1 MTDVPASRHTEP
13 NILIVDDTPAN
24 LELLSGML
32 KERQYKIRASI
43 SGKLAL
49 QAALND
55 PPDLILLDIN
65 MPEMDGYEVC
75 RKLKADPKL
84 KDIPVI
90 FLSALTETIDKVRA
104 FGAGGVD
111 YITKPFQLE
120 ELRARVETHLT
131 LKAAREFLKD
141 KNRFLEYT
149 FSRFV
154 SPEVVETMKKKPI
167 SELLKMERRELTVL
181 FADLRGFTAMA
192 NSLTPEELQET
203 LNSYLEVMVGSV
215 EKASGMMD
223 KFLGDGFMAL
233 FGAPF
238 RQEDH
243 ARRALNAAVSIQQA
257 HRRWMSERAALGLPC
272 RPLGIGL
279 ATGITVVGAYGT
291 HNRMEYTAL
300 GHTVNLASRLCG
312 AAGAGEILTI
322 PFTRD
327 EALRRPNADSSR
339 QSLAFLDKGKMF
351 FKNIQEPVEVIS
363 ITAEEY
369 NDERTNIL

>member
-1 MTDVPASRHTEP
+1 MTDIPASRHSEP

-24 LELLSGML
+24 LELLTGML
-32 KERQYKIRASI
+32 KERRYKIRAAI
-43 SGKLAL
+43 NGKFAL
-49 QAALND
+49 QAAHND

-65 MPEMDGYEVC
+65 MPDMDGYEVC
-75 RKLKADPKL
+75 RKLKEDPRL

-90 FLSALTETIDKVRA
+90 FLSALTETMDKVKA

-131 LKAAREFLKD
+131 LKAAKEFLKD

-154 SPEVVETMKKKPI
+154 SPEVVETMKEKPI
-167 SELLKMERRELTVL
+167 GELLKMERRELTVL

-192 NSLTPEELQET
+192 NNLTPEEVQET
-203 LNSYLEVMVGSV
+203 LNSYLEVMVGSI
-215 EKASGMMD
+215 EKARGMTD

-238 RQEDH
+238 RQADH
-243 ARRALNAAVSIQQA
+243 ARRALDAAIAIQRA
-257 HRRWMSERAALGLPC
+257 HRGWMTQREAAGLPC

-279 ATGITVVGAYGT
+279 ATGETVVGAYGT

-312 AAGAGEILTI
+312 AAAPGEILTI
-322 PFTRD
+322 PFTKD
-327 EALRRPNADSSR
+327 EALRSPRAEGSRPPLTFSA
-339 QSLAFLDKGKMF
+339 KGKML

-363 ITAEEY
+363 IAAEEY
-369 NDERTNIL
+369 SHERTDLL

>member
-1 MTDVPASRHTEP
+1 VTDNTILPQDAPS
-13 NILIVDDTPAN
+13 ILIVDDTPAN
-24 LELLSGML
+24 LELLSGIL
-32 KERQYKIRASI
+32 KERLCKIKSAL

-49 QAALND
+49 QAAKND

-75 RKLKADPKL
+75 RRLKEDEKL

-90 FLSALTETIDKVRA
+90 FLSSLDEMRDKVKA
-104 FGAGGVD
+104 FSVGGVD
-111 YITKPFQLE
+111 YITKPYRFE
-120 ELRARVETHLT
+120 EVQARVETHLT
-131 LKAAREFLKD
+131 LKDAREYLKD

-154 SPEVVETMKKKPI
+154 SPQVVETMKQRPI
-167 SELLKMERRELTVL
+167 SDLLKMERRELTVL

-192 NSLTPEELQET
+192 NELTPEEIQET
-203 LNSYLEVMVGSV
+203 LNSFLEGMVACIEEAG
-215 EKASGMMD
+215 GMMD

-243 ARRALNAAVSIQQA
+243 ARRALNASASIQQA
-257 HRRWMSERAALGLPC
+257 HRKWMKERSAGKRSH
-272 RPLGIGL
+272 RPLGIGV
-279 ATGITVVGAYGT
+279 ATGETVVGAYGT

-300 GHTVNLASRLCG
+300 GHVVNLASRLCG
-312 AAGAGEILTI
+312 AAEAGEILTT

-327 EALRRPNADSSR
+327 GALRHAPAGGGRGYLSFIS
-339 QSLAFLDKGKMF
+339 KGRLR
-351 FKNIQEPVEVIS
+351 FKNIQEPVDVIS
-363 ITAEEY
+363 ITTEETS
-369 NDERTNIL
+369 DE

>member
-1 MTDVPASRHTEP
+1 MIDSAVAGRKAPD
-13 NILIVDDTPAN
+13 ILVVDDTPAN
-24 LELLSGML
+24 LELISGML
-32 KERQYKIRASI
+32 KERQYQIRAAI

-49 QAALND
+49 QAARNE

-75 RKLKADPKL
+75 RRLKEDAKL

-90 FLSALTETIDKVRA
+90 FLSSRAETIDKVKA

-111 YITKPFQLE
+111 YITKPFQIE
-120 ELRARVETHLT
+120 EIWARVETHLV
-131 LKAAREFLKD
+131 LKSAREFLKD

-154 SPEVVETMKKKPI
+154 SPEVVEAMKGKPI
-167 SELLKMERRELTVL
+167 SELLKMERSELTVL

-192 NSLTPEELQET
+192 NEMTPERIQET
-203 LNSYLEVMVGSV
+203 LNSFLEVMVARVQDAG
-215 EKASGMMD
+215 GMMD

-238 RQEDH
+238 RQFDH
-243 ARRALNAAVSIQQA
+243 ARRALNASIAINRA
-257 HRRWMSERAALGLPC
+257 HSQWIKGRSMAGLPC

-279 ATGITVVGAYGT
+279 ATGETVVGAYGT

-312 AAGAGEILTI
+312 AAGPGEILTI

-327 EALRRPNADSSR
+327 EALRASPRGTAGLQPFP
-339 QSLAFLDKGKMF
+339 FLSKGKMS

-363 ITAEEY
+363 IAPEAA
-369 NDERTNIL
+369 LHGV

>member
-1 MTDVPASRHTEP
+1 MTIAATLTKPPD
-13 NILIVDDTPAN
+13 ILVVDDTPAN
-24 LELLSGML
+24 LELLSGMM
-32 KERQYKIRASI
+32 KERHYRIRAAI

-49 QAALND
+49 QAAYND

-65 MPEMDGYEVC
+65 MPDMDGYEVC
-75 RKLKADPKL
+75 RRLKEDPKL

-90 FLSALTETIDKVRA
+90 FLSSLTETMDKVKA

-120 ELRARVETHLT
+120 EIRARVETHLT

-154 SPEVVETMKKKPI
+154 SPEVVETMKEKPI

-181 FADLRGFTAMA
+181 FADLRAFTAMA
-192 NSLTPEELQET
+192 NNLSPEEVQET
-203 LNSYLEVMVGSV
+203 LNSFLEVMVGRV
-215 EKASGMMD
+215 QEGGGMLD

-238 RQEDH
+238 RQDDH
-243 ARRALNAAVSIQQA
+243 ARRALNAATTMQLA
-257 HRRWMSERAALGLPC
+257 HRGWMAERAAKGLPW

-279 ATGITVVGAYGT
+279 ATGETVVGAYGT

-312 AAGAGEILTI
+312 AAGAGEILTL
-322 PFTRD
+322 PLTRD
-327 EALRRPNADSSR
+327 EALKTRAGAGPRALPFVS
-339 QSLAFLDKGKMF
+339 KGKML

-363 ITAEEY
+363 ITTEE
-369 NDERTNIL
+369 IQP

>member
-1 MTDVPASRHTEP
+1 MTAPLAGMPAAP

-32 KERQYKIRASI
+32 KERHYKLRAAI

-49 QAALND
+49 QAAFND

-65 MPEMDGYEVC
+65 MPDMDGYEVC
-75 RKLKADPKL
+75 RRLKEDEKL

-90 FLSALTETIDKVRA
+90 FLSALTETMDKVKA

-120 ELRARVETHLT
+120 EIRARVETHLT

-141 KNRFLEYT
+141 KNLFLEYT

-154 SPEVVETMKKKPI
+154 SPEVVETMKQKPI

-192 NSLTPEELQET
+192 NELTPEEVQET
-203 LNSYLEVMVGSV
+203 LNSFLEVMVACI
-215 EKASGMMD
+215 EDARGMTD

-238 RQEDH
+238 RQGDH
-243 ARRALNAAVSIQQA
+243 ARRALTAAVAMQRA
-257 HRRWMSERAALGLPC
+257 HREWMAERAAGGRPC
-272 RPLGIGL
+272 RPLGIGV
-279 ATGITVVGAYGT
+279 ATGETVVGAYGT
-291 HNRMEYTAL
+291 RNRMEYTAL
-300 GHTVNLASRLCG
+300 GHVVNLASRLCG
-312 AAGAGEILTI
+312 AAEAGEILTT

-327 EALRRPNADSSR
+327 TALSGAPANAGPL
-339 QSLAFLDKGKMF
+339 SLSFLSKGKMR
-351 FKNIQEPVEVIS
+351 FKNIQEPVEVLS
-363 ITAEEY
+363 TAMEVPAHE
-369 NDERTNIL
+369 

>member
-1 MTDVPASRHTEP
+1 MNDSAVLEKKEA
-13 NILIVDDTPAN
+13 NILVVDDTPAN

-32 KERQYKIRASI
+32 KERQYRIRAAI
-43 SGKLAL
+43 SGKLAM
-49 QAALND
+49 QAAQND

-75 RKLKADPKL
+75 RQLKDDPKL

-90 FLSALTETIDKVRA
+90 FLSALTETMDKVKA

-120 ELRARVETHLT
+120 EIRARVETHLT

-154 SPEVVETMKKKPI
+154 SPEVVETMKEKPI
-167 SELLKMERRELTVL
+167 SELLRMERSELTVL
-181 FADLRGFTAMA
+181 FADLRGFTAMS
-192 NSLTPEELQET
+192 NKLTPEEVQET
-203 LNSYLEVMVGSV
+203 LNSFLEVMVASV
-215 EKASGMMD
+215 EKARGMLD

-238 RQEDH
+238 KQDDH
-243 ARRALNAAVSIQQA
+243 ARNALNAAIAIQRA
-257 HRRWMSERAALGLPC
+257 HRVWIADRAAKGLPW

-279 ATGITVVGAYGT
+279 ATGETVVGAYGT

-312 AAGAGEILTI
+312 SAGAGEILTI

-327 EALRRPNADSSR
+327 EALRNAPGGGSTVAFPFSS
-339 QSLAFLDKGKMF
+339 KGKML

-363 ITAEEY
+363 IAAE
-369 NDERTNIL
+369 DTQP

>member
-1 MTDVPASRHTEP
+1 MIPDIINRQVAP

-32 KERQYKIRASI
+32 KEQHCKIRAAI

-49 QAALND
+49 QAASND
-55 PPDLILLDIN
+55 TPDLILLDIN

-75 RKLKADPKL
+75 RRLKDDEKL
-84 KDIPVI
+84 KDIPII
-90 FLSALTETIDKVRA
+90 FMSALSETMDKVKA
-104 FGAGGVD
+104 FAVGGVD

-120 ELRARVETHLT
+120 EVRARVETHLI
-131 LKAAREFLKD
+131 LKTAREYLKE

-154 SPEVVETMKKKPI
+154 SPKVVETMKQRPI
-167 SELLKMERRELTVL
+167 NEFLKMERRELTVL

-192 NSLTPEELQET
+192 NELMPEEIQET
-203 LNSYLEVMVGSV
+203 LNSFLEVMVTRV
-215 EKASGMMD
+215 EEAGGMMD

-243 ARRALNAAVSIQQA
+243 ARRALNASICIQQA
-257 HRRWMSERAALGLPC
+257 HRIWMEERSTGGRPC
-272 RPLGIGL
+272 RPLGIGV
-279 ATGITVVGAYGT
+279 ATGETVIGAYGT
-291 HNRMEYTAL
+291 CNRMEYTAL
-300 GHTVNLASRLCG
+300 GHVVNLASRLCG
-312 AAGAGEILTI
+312 AAEAGETLTT

-327 EALRRPNADSSR
+327 AALRDTPADSSLS
-339 QSLAFLDKGKMF
+339 SLSFLSKGRLR
-351 FKNIQEPVEVIS
+351 FKNIQEPVEVMS
-363 ITAEEY
+363 IAAKETTYA
-369 NDERTNIL
+369 